1 MARAELF
8 IWWTT
13 DRECEALGVEAHP
26 SLPDYVRAEY
36 AARVKFSGMRSAR
49 GRLWCDARFGAR
61 EIIEWPATGIA
72 SMIRDSG
79 AGGIVFMD
87 KDLSLFTDAVGGL
100 VTDFKLRIMVVK

>member
-13 DRECEALGVEAHP
+13 NRECLEIGKEAHAT
-26 SLPDYVRAEY
+26 LPEYVRAQY
-36 AARVKFSGMRSAR
+36 LLRNGRNGR
-49 GRLWCDARFGAR
+49 GRLWCDPRFGER
-61 EIIEWPATGIA
+61 EIAEWPKTGIA
-72 SMIRDSG
+72 SMIYDSG